1 MPISWSRRFRAPIA
15 AAGLMALLSLP
26 GGDGAM
32 AADEPLWPDSFLT
45 RVEALALI
53 QGLNADLLASRS
65 ATLTLEAWCRTH
77 RLADPPTVVAHLD
90 RTVDKPA
97 TAEQRRRLE
106 VADDEPV
113 RFRRVRL
120 YCGDKLLSEADN
132 WYVPG
137 RLTVGMNQ
145 ILDSTDT
152 PFGKAVLELGPT
164 RQTFAAKMLWS
175 PLPDGWERAPVPASS
190 PGRSWSPTPCSS
202 IAPCCSRP
210 DGYRFPRLRRSIS
223 GSFWLF
229 PRHRAD
235 RLSRPAAPTA
245 AGRFYSPK
253 LTERVPSWTNPPCIL
268 MKASA
273 VRTASSR
280 AP

>member
-1 MPISWSRRFRAPIA
+1 
-15 AAGLMALLSLP
+15 MALLSLP

-190 PGRSWSPTPCSS
+190 PVPGDDAGP
-202 IAPCCSRP
+202 IMVP
-210 DGYRFPRLRRSIS
+210 DA
-223 GSFWLF
+223 LF
-229 PRHRAD
+229 EHRA
-235 RLSRPAAPTA
+235 LLFT
-245 AGRFYSPK
+245 AGR
-253 LTERVPSWTNPPCIL
+253 VPFSEVAEVYQRQLLAFPPPP
-268 MKASA
+268 
-273 VRTASSR
+273 R
-280 AP
+280 